1 MKKQDLA
8 SKINQFNHN
17 MESVLNEDDFN
28 TSIIHKIKVTNEDVS
43 LSYLFT

>member
-17 MESVLNEDDFN
+17 MESILNEDE
-28 TSIIHKIKVTNEDVS
+28 SSSYILHKIKVTNDDVS
-43 LSYLFT
+43 LTNYLL